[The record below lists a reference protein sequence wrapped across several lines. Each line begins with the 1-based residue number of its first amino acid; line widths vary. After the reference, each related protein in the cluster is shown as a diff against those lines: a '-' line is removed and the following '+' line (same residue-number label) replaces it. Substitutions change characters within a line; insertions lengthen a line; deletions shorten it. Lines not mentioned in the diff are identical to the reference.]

1 MVNSNTRSNG
11 AWFDIRGIQTDG
23 RVDTGIRSSVM
34 SQFKRSLSM
43 LPPADIV
50 NIGLGLSSVPAVD
63 MTGDSGEVLASLQET
78 NEELAQVNKSM
89 AARIA
94 HLQAK
99 PNQSGP

>member
-1 MVNSNTRSNG
+1 MVNSNNRSSN

-23 RVDTGIRSSVM
+23 RVDSGIRKTVM
-34 SQFKRSLSM
+34 SEFRRSLSM
-43 LPPADIV
+43 ISPADIV

-78 NEELAQVNKSM
+78 NEELAKVNKTM

-99 PNQSGP
+99 TSNP

>member
-1 MVNSNTRSNG
+1 MSVQSSNSRGNT
-11 AWFDIRGIQTDG
+11 WFDIRGIQGDG
-23 RVDTGIRSSVM
+23 RVDSGIRKTVM
-34 SQFKRSLSM
+34 SEFRRSLSM
-43 LPPADIV
+43 ISPADIV

-78 NEELAQVNKSM
+78 NEELAKVNKTL

-99 PNQSGP
+99 TSGP

>member
-1 MVNSNTRSNG
+1 MVNSNNRSSN

-23 RVDTGIRSSVM
+23 RVDADVRKTVM
-34 SQFKRSLSM
+34 SQFRRSLAMIS
-43 LPPADIV
+43 PADIV

-78 NEELAQVNKSM
+78 NEELAKVNKTM

-99 PNQSGP
+99 TSGP

>member
-1 MVNSNTRSNG
+1 MVNSNTRQSG
-11 AWFDIRGIQTDG
+11 SWFDIRGIQGDG
-23 RVDTGIRSSVM
+23 RVDSGIRKTVM
-34 SQFKRSLSM
+34 SEFRRSLSM
-43 LPPADIV
+43 ISPADIV

-78 NEELAQVNKSM
+78 NEELAKVNKTL

-99 PNQSGP
+99 TSGP